1 MKKKL
6 MVLSLALLMLLCFC
20 GCKSAPDNF
29 SVESLVVDT
38 GETAND
44 EIESAVVN
52 SESEITNSDTT
63 NSNAVDS
70 NTTTSIT
77 TNSQVTSSQSVTSN
91 ENSTKPKY
99 ETVDLDTTPVATDK
113 IYKCDGKL
121 TINFQLSQ
129 SGYFSLLAYDATDYV
144 DDIEEYPIP
153 KVTFYDGKGKVLYK
167 DVSIE
172 NGFMK
177 KHLFKKGTLTAEITF
192 KGNTKKMKQA
202 GLYWAFGADSEKAV
216 ALKEGKSFATK
227 AGRDGESRFTFE
239 AKQSGLYRFTCAEGA
254 VWESDCSFEVINAKK
269 KSVAGSLMI
278 HGTEWTSRSV
288 FLQKG
293 SYDVVVSGIQ
303 KVATCKVEL
312 TDSVKKLTIA
322 GSDTAKAPTTIG
334 FSNELPQ
341 SQKATFEV
349 KNKTKLWVNAS
360 GSNAYYDS
368 EQPFTMVVTDE
379 SGKIIAEED
388 AEGFAVVKLKGL
400 SGKITVEISDVGN
413 GIVSLTLE

>member
-6 MVLSLALLMLLCFC
+6 IALSLALLMLLCFC

-29 SVESLVVDT
+29 SVESSVVDAS
-38 GETAND
+38 EAIND
-44 EIESAVVN
+44 EIESTIVN
-52 SESEITNSDTT
+52 SQPDIINSDAT
-63 NSNAVDS
+63 NSNATDS
-70 NTTTSIT
+70 STITSSTI
-77 TNSQVTSSQSVTSN
+77 NSQVTSSQN
-91 ENSTKPKY
+91 EASDDNSTKTKF

-121 TINFQLSQ
+121 TIKFQLSQ

-144 DDIEEYPIP
+144 DDIEEYPTP
-153 KVTFYDGKGKVLYK
+153 RVTFYDEKGKVLYK

-172 NGFMK
+172 NGFMERR
-177 KHLFKKGTLTAEITF
+177 LFKKGTLTAEITF
-192 KGNTKKMKQA
+192 KGNTKKIKKA

-216 ALKEGKSFATK
+216 ALKEGKRVAAK
-227 AGRDGESRFTFE
+227 ADRDGKSHFIFE
-239 AKQSGLYRFTCAEGA
+239 AKQAGLYSFTCAEGA
-254 VWESDCSFEVINAKK
+254 IWESDCSFEVINAKK
-269 KSVAGSLMI
+269 KSVSGSLMI

-293 SYDVVVSGIQ
+293 SYDIVVSEIQ

-322 GSDTAKAPTTIG
+322 GSNTAKVPTTIG

-360 GSNAYYDS
+360 GSNTYYDS
-368 EQPFTMVVTDE
+368 EQPFTMVVKDE
-379 SGKIIAEED
+379 SGKIIAEEE

-413 GIVSLTLE
+413 GLVSLTLK